1 MTLCASTIAKLMAVA
16 ADRAFIVYRK
26 AANLLMTAE
35 VAESY
40 TRESRRTISNERT
53 CRESW
58 IGGTISIDKNGVFFE
73 TNRVNALV
81 CGATVEHAMLWQHV
95 VDVRYR
101 FGWVSGIIEIIPAF
115 GQTMTFRCFRAK
127 SLASAM
133 RLHLV
138 DVKNALDAELA

>member
-1 MTLCASTIAKLMAVA
+1 MVVAV
-16 ADRAFIVYRK
+16 DSAFMVYRK

-40 TRESRRTISNERT
+40 TRESRRTLSNEKT

-73 TNRVNALV
+73 TNRINTFV

-101 FGWVSGIIEIIPAF
+101 FGWVSGIIDIIPAF

-133 RLHLV
+133 RLHLRV
-138 DVKNALDAELA
+138 VKKTIDAELA